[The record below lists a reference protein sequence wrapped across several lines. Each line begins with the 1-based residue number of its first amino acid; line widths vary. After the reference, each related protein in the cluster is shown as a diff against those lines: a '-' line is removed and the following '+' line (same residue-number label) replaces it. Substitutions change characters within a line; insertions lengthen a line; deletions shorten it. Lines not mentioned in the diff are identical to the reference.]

1 MRICA
6 IDSSGLTAA
15 VAVTEDDITIAEY
28 SIATGL
34 THSQTLLPLLDE
46 IRNRIDLELSSIDAY
61 AVAAGPGSFTGLRI
75 GIATVKGLGIAIDRP
90 VAAVPTLEALAYN
103 LYGSADIVCPIM
115 DARRSQVYTGIYE
128 FDHGLKVIMGQTA
141 EAFEDLCGQLND
153 IGRSV
158 IFTGDGIPV
167 FAERMKELLKCP
179 YSMAPA
185 HMSRQRA
192 ASLAALAE
200 VYLRGEADGLEG
212 CVTTA
217 DGLTPVYLRQ
227 SQAERTRHEVLAG
240 ATSGEAD
247 AGATEA
253 SGCTATG
260 GDK

>member
-1 MRICA
+1 MKICA

-15 VAVTEDDITIAEY
+15 VAIVEDDITIAEY
-28 SIATGL
+28 SIQTGL

-46 IRNRIDLELSSIDAY
+46 VKSRIDLDISTIDAY

-75 GIATVKGLGIAIDRP
+75 GIATVKGLGIALDRP

-103 LYGSADIVCPIM
+103 LYGSGDIVCPIM

-128 FDHGLKVIMGQTA
+128 FNPGLRLIMGQTA
-141 EAFEDLCGQLND
+141 ESFEDLCGQLNEMN
-153 IGRSV
+153 RRV
-158 IFTGDGIPV
+158 IFTGDGVPV
-167 FAERMKELLKCP
+167 FAGQMQEYLTCP
-179 YSMAPA
+179 YSIAPA

-227 SQAERTRHEVLAG
+227 SQAERVRQEAG
-240 ATSGEAD
+240 G
-247 AGATEA
+247 GA
-253 SGCTATG
+253 
-260 GDK
+260 

>member
-1 MRICA
+1 MKICA

-28 SIATGL
+28 SIQTGL

-46 IRNRIDLELSSIDAY
+46 VRNRTDLDLNSIDAY

-75 GIATVKGLGIAIDRP
+75 GIATVKGLGLALDRP
-90 VAAVPTLEALAYN
+90 VVAVPTLEALAFN
-103 LYGSADIVCPIM
+103 LYGSGDVVCPIM

-128 FDHGLKVIMGQTA
+128 FDQGLKVIMGQTA
-141 EAFEDLCGQLND
+141 EAFEGLCGQLND

-167 FAERMKELLKCP
+167 FSGQMREFLTCP
-179 YSMAPA
+179 YTTAPA

-192 ASLAALAE
+192 ASLAALAGA
-200 VYLRGEADGLEG
+200 YLRGEADGLEG

-227 SQAERTRHEVLAG
+227 SQAERVRQEAG
-240 ATSGEAD
+240 DGV
-247 AGATEA
+247 
-253 SGCTATG
+253 
-260 GDK
+260 

>member
-1 MRICA
+1 MKICA

-28 SIATGL
+28 SITTGL

-46 IRNRIDLELSSIDAY
+46 VRTRIDLDPESIDAY

-75 GIATVKGLGIAIDRP
+75 GIATVKGLGIAVDRP

-103 LYGSADIVCPIM
+103 LYGSSDIVCPIM

-128 FDHGLKVIMGQTA
+128 FDPGLKVIMGQTA
-141 EAFEDLCGQLND
+141 EAFDDLCERLNE
-153 IGRSV
+153 IGRPV
-158 IFTGDGIPV
+158 VFTGDGIPV
-167 FAERMKELLKCP
+167 FAEQMKEKLTCP
-179 YSMAPA
+179 YSIAPA

-192 ASLAALAE
+192 ASLAALAA
-200 VYLRGEADGLEG
+200 VYLKGEADGLEG

-227 SQAERTRHEVLAG
+227 SQAERTKREAAEGGTAG
-240 ATSGEAD
+240 ELQSGDSTVE
-247 AGATEA
+247 
-253 SGCTATG
+253 G
-260 GDK
+260 GR

>member
-1 MRICA
+1 MKICA

-28 SIATGL
+28 SIQTGL

-46 IRNRIDLELSSIDAY
+46 VRNRTDLDLNSIDAY

-75 GIATVKGLGIAIDRP
+75 GIATVKGLGLALDRP
-90 VAAVPTLEALAYN
+90 VVAVPTLEALAYN
-103 LYGSADIVCPIM
+103 LYGSGDVVCPIM

-128 FDHGLKVIMGQTA
+128 FDQGLKLIMGQTA

-167 FAERMKELLKCP
+167 FSGQMQEFLTCP
-179 YSMAPA
+179 YTTAPA

-192 ASLAALAE
+192 ASFAALAG
-200 VYLRGEADGLEG
+200 VYLRGESDGLEG

-227 SQAERTRHEVLAG
+227 SQAERVRQE
-240 ATSGEAD
+240 
-247 AGATEA
+247 
-253 SGCTATG
+253 TG
-260 GDK
+260 DGV